1 MSGTVHS
8 SDPLNERRRRLRF
21 RAWHRGTKE
30 MDLIL
35 GRFAD
40 AVLADLSDADLS
52 TYEGLMELPD
62 PDLYAWVSGERPVPA
77 AHDTALFRRLMAFH
91 GAPRA

>member
-1 MSGTVHS
+1 MNGTARS
-8 SDPLNERRRRLRF
+8 SDALDERRRRLKF

-40 AVLADLSDADLS
+40 AVLAELNDADLS
-52 TYEGLMELPD
+52 EYERLMELPD
-62 PDLYAWVSGERPVPA
+62 PALYAWVSGERAVPA
-77 AHDTALFRRLMAFH
+77 AYDTSLFRRLVAFH